1 MFMFVVIVLVLI
13 LGSGPGRGP
22 RGIKV
27 IQVDLI
33 QFIPVLGERDVR
45 DINIE
50 LMFHLSGPKG
60 GLKVK

>member
-13 LGSGPGRGP
+13 LGSGPG
-22 RGIKV
+22 GIKV
-27 IQVDLI
+27 IQVNLI
-33 QFIPVLGERDVR
+33 QLIPVLGERDVR

-50 LMFHLSGPKG
+50 LMFHLSGSKG